1 MALQLSGRSIKST
14 ACLVAQKVSLSHNL
28 PSEGTAEPHASH
40 EGYLVL
46 DCLWA
51 AEMWRWVDEVPA
63 QERRMGV
70 IRPYHGSAG
79 LPGGS
84 VIENLPTNA
93 GYRNGN
99 PLQYSCLGNPMDR
112 GAWRSIAH
120 GGHSLIQL
128 SH

>member
-99 PLQYSCLGNPMDR
+99 PLQCPCLENSMGR
-112 GAWRSIAH
+112 GA
-120 GGHSLIQL
+120 
-128 SH
+128 